1 MTSLFCSACSAIKP
15 GSEITDIGISKPSP
29 TFSAHSARNL
39 MDNLTIWHEAFR
51 ILCDDVPEFRYPDWF
66 DYLGVRVPTE
76 ESRARRDVPRFL
88 SFLEAIALCRSFSD
102 GRHNKSKEIEINFA
116 DYCVAYP
123 ILREAFASTYAGAHP
138 MAMEFA
144 RAVRQLCRGSKKHV
158 TTKEVATH
166 LGWTEAVA
174 HKWRVESVKQKL
186 VQYKPGTFPQN
197 QKPLLPGPA
206 EHATAFLPDPH
217 LVFEARPE
225 LGKVVK
231 YTCPLSGEH
240 LIMRRR

>member
-1 MTSLFCSACSAIKP
+1 
-15 GSEITDIGISKPSP
+15 
-29 TFSAHSARNL
+29 

-51 ILCDDVPEFRYPDWF
+51 ILCDDVPAFRYPEWF
-66 DYLGVRVPTE
+66 EYLADHIPAE
-76 ESRARRDVPRFL
+76 NSRARRDVARFL
-88 SFLEAIALCRSFSD
+88 SFLEEIARCRSFSD
-102 GRHNKSKEIEINFA
+102 GRHNKSKEIEINIA

-144 RAVRQLCRGSKKHV
+144 RAVRQLCRKSKKHV

-174 HKWRVESVKQKL
+174 HKWRAEAVKQKL
-186 VQYKPGTFPQN
+186 VQYKPGTYVQN
-197 QKPLLPGPA
+197 KKPLLPGPA

-240 LIMRRR
+240 LIMRRKAGRSV